1 MVIASANIRGDH
13 GLPLDCGGVI
23 KQFQNVVKAIKSRCG
38 DIDVLEVMPGSN
50 QALRLP
56 KKNVSPRDKESS

>member
-1 MVIASANIRGDH
+1 MVIASADIRGDH

-38 DIDVLEVMPGSN
+38 DIDVLEKYP
-50 QALRLP
+50 
-56 KKNVSPRDKESS
+56 